1 MVSNESCPNTTCND
15 ALTVNEDG
23 KPATSIIMFWP
34 KEHRSRSSVF
44 CILVTGLALTDL
56 LGTCLLSPSVFI
68 CYARNMSLISL
79 GDRKL
84 CNLFGFAMSFFGLA
98 PTLILCA
105 MAVER
110 CLAISHP
117 YFYSVHIRRSFAKFA
132 LFFIYV
138 FSLAFCLLPFGGYG
152 KFRQYCPG
160 TWCFIDMDA
169 TGDEQASLVLAFS
182 VSYSSLMALLIFAV
196 FVCNGSV
203 IVSLCQMHRSQM
215 MRRGSV
221 GTTVR
226 RRRLSLAWFGRGEE
240 EMDHLVLLALIT
252 VIFVVCSLPLTRS
265 VPNLTTLEDWS
276 GLPLPEGKA
285 PPVLK
290 FEELVGV
297 YGHACLHEQI
307 AGFINAIHPFC
318 DDTANLTAFRF
329 YALNPIVDPWVF
341 IICRKSVF
349 RHLCSLLSC
358 QFTKGALDDNGFM
371 GPQFQRV
378 QRSGPQAV
386 HSRAGHKHSSLGQAR
401 AQEGS
406 RAWVSGPVLSRTRKW
421 TQPQERRK
429 ARMAGGEGE
438 ARVELEEELT
448 EVLKGRKLG
457 LQLVEQRLLPP
468 LERRRHGPRAQRH
481 NNDGGGEHGQ
491 PSQPEQQHQPGPPAA
506 TSSSSLVN
514 GCQESIG
521 SGSGSGMS
529 SGADS
534 EPPTLLDSPG
544 PGTLP

>member
-1 MVSNESCPNTTCND
+1 MNDSEFSRQSCFNVSCNETP
-15 ALTVNEDG
+15 TVNWEG
-23 KPATSIIMFWP
+23 KPVTSIVMFLAGVVGNLLALFILGVHQ

-79 GDRKL
+79 GGDGL

-117 YFYSVHIRRSFAKFA
+117 YFYSVNIRRSFAKFT
-132 LFFIYV
+132 LFFIYL
-138 FSLAFCLLPFGGYG
+138 FSLVFCLLPYTGYG

-169 TGDEQASLVLAFS
+169 THDDHPSLVRAFS
-182 VSYSSLMALLIFAV
+182 LSYSSLMALLILAV

-203 IVSLCQMHRSQM
+203 IVSLCKMHRSQM

-221 GTTVR
+221 GSTGR
-226 RRRLSLAWFGRGEE
+226 RKKLSLAWFGQGEE

-252 VIFVVCSLPLTRS
+252 VIFVVCSLPLT
-265 VPNLTTLEDWS
+265 
-276 GLPLPEGKA
+276 
-285 PPVLK
+285 
-290 FEELVGV
+290 
-297 YGHACLHEQI
+297 I

-318 DDTANLTAFRF
+318 GDKENLTAFRF

-358 QFTKGALDDNGFM
+358 RFSRGAVKTTAHCALSLPLDNHI
-371 GPQFQRV
+371 QRNPPVVTV
-378 QRSGPQAV
+378 QQ
-386 HSRAGHKHSSLGQAR
+386 SSMYA
-401 AQEGS
+401 S
-406 RAWVSGPVLSRTRKW
+406 
-421 TQPQERRK
+421 
-429 ARMAGGEGE
+429 
-438 ARVELEEELT
+438 
-448 EVLKGRKLG
+448 
-457 LQLVEQRLLPP
+457 LP
-468 LERRRHGPRAQRH
+468 L
-481 NNDGGGEHGQ
+481 
-491 PSQPEQQHQPGPPAA
+491 
-506 TSSSSLVN
+506 
-514 GCQESIG
+514 
-521 SGSGSGMS
+521 
-529 SGADS
+529 
-534 EPPTLLDSPG
+534 
-544 PGTLP
+544 